1 MDTVEDYIQ
10 VQIETLQALV
20 NSMEEHRAEAI
31 SRETLD
37 ELIADREASLKN
49 RSWLVTSDFH
59 TGVQTHTTPIISII
73 RRDIERNK
81 YYYNYNIIAK
91 KVR

>member
-37 ELIADREASLKN
+37 ELIADRKASLKN
-49 RSWLVTSDFH
+49 RS
-59 TGVQTHTTPIISII
+59 
-73 RRDIERNK
+73 
-81 YYYNYNIIAK
+81 
-91 KVR
+91 